1 MIHSLLVIYLVL
13 KRKSQKQNY
22 DKWKRI
28 NNKKNEVKQKKQ
40 DVLLGD
46 STGEQKSNPKF
57 VKRNEA
63 RNETS
68 EKRNDT
74 NDRKRKSETK
84 NQTQVH
90 NKKAK
95 TLEAEKNASYEKA
108 KGMTQNSQTRDVRTP
123 DRARYPV

>member
-1 MIHSLLVIYLVL
+1 M
-13 KRKSQKQNY
+13 
-22 DKWKRI
+22 
-28 NNKKNEVKQKKQ
+28 KQKKQ

-46 STGEQKSNPKF
+46 SAAEQKSKF

-108 KGMTQNSQTRDVRTP
+108 KGMTQNAQTGDVRTP
-123 DRARYPV
+123 DRAKYPV

>member
-1 MIHSLLVIYLVL
+1 M
-13 KRKSQKQNY
+13 
-22 DKWKRI
+22 
-28 NNKKNEVKQKKQ
+28 KQKKQ

-46 STGEQKSNPKF
+46 STGEQKSKF
-57 VKRNEA
+57 IKQNEA

-108 KGMTQNSQTRDVRTP
+108 KGMTRNSETRDVRTP
-123 DRARYPV
+123 ARSEISSITEIFGG